1 MSKIR
6 TLTVA
11 GFRKHTR
18 LTRILKLRLDDQ
30 PFRYKAGQSARVGVT
45 GQAERRPFSIAC
57 SPESARRDGF
67 LEFLIGLHPS
77 GKIGPHLRS
86 IRKGA
91 LVDLEG
97 PFGSLSFPDQ
107 PREQHFLFVAGGTGI
122 APLRAMIQHVLLLRC
137 PGTISVVYSVRS
149 VEDFAFRAELQR
161 LSNSRKIHFLLNV
174 SGKSHQNLKTGQG
187 RITIERLS
195 PMVRDP
201 ATLCFLCGPP
211 TMVVDVSIILER
223 LGISKKRIHR
233 ERW

>member
-18 LTRILKLRLDDQ
+18 LTRVLKLKLDEH
-30 PFRYKAGQSARVGVT
+30 PFRYKAGQSAKIGVS
-45 GQAERRPFSIAC
+45 GQEERKPFSIAC

-67 LEFLIGLHPS
+67 LEFLIGLNPS
-77 GKIGPHLRS
+77 AKLGPHLRS

-97 PFGSLSFPDQ
+97 PIGSLRFPDQ
-107 PREQHFLFVAGGTGI
+107 PRERHFLFVAGGTGI
-122 APLRAMIQHVLLLRC
+122 APLRAMIQHVLFLRHYE
-137 PGTISVVYSVRS
+137 TVSVVYSVRS
-149 VEDFAFRAELQR
+149 IEDFAFRAELQR

-174 SGKSHQNLKTGQG
+174 SGGSHQNLKSGQG

-211 TMVVDVSIILER
+211 TMVADVSMILER
-223 LGISKKRIHR
+223 LGISKKRIQR
-233 ERW
+233 EK